1 MNNSKTEKVLVTGGA
16 GFIGSN
22 IVKKLLE
29 LGYFV
34 RVVDNFSTGKRENI
48 KEFLGNS
55 NFELIEGD
63 ISNIETAKKVVKG
76 MDFILHEAAIPSVPR
91 SINNPFASN
100 KSNIDGTLNILI
112 AARDEK
118 TKKLVYAASSS
129 IYGDSLKLPKQ
140 ENDPINPISPYA
152 LTKFAG
158 EKYCQL
164 FSKLYGLPTVCLRYF
179 NVFGPKQDPNSQYS
193 AVIPK
198 FIKSVLKNESPTIYG
213 DGNQSRDFTY
223 VDNVVEGN
231 ILASQSKISG
241 EVINIACGGKTSLN
255 DLLKYIDQILGKN
268 IKPVYDKPRLGDV
281 KDSLADISKA
291 EKMLNYKP
299 EIEIK
304 EGLKKT
310 IEWLK
315 K

>member
-1 MNNSKTEKVLVTGGA
+1 MIKYLVTGVA

-29 LGYFV
+29 LGQFV

-48 KEFLGNS
+48 KEFLGNP
-55 NFELIEGD
+55 NFEFIEGD
-63 ISNIETAKKVVKG
+63 ISNIETAKKVVKK

-100 KSNIDGTLNILI
+100 KSNIDGTLNVLI

-118 TKKLVYAASSS
+118 IKKLVYVASSS

-140 ENDPINPISPYA
+140 ESDPINPISPYA

-198 FIKSVLKNESPTIYG
+198 FIKAVLKNESPTIYG

-231 ILASQSKISG
+231 ILASQSKTSG
-241 EVINIACGGKTSLN
+241 EVINIACGEKTSLN
-255 DLLKYIDQILGKN
+255 DLLKYINQIIGKN
-268 IKPVYDKPRLGDV
+268 IKPIYDKPSLGDI
-281 KDSLADISKA
+281 KNSLADISKA
-291 EKMLNYKP
+291 KKMLNYKP
-299 EIEIK
+299 KIEIK